1 MGSLERERVVAQGCS
16 WQMENTRVWEP
27 PLRWK
32 KISSFCFLHSFFL
45 LVFLNFPDPSHQKL
59 FPWEHGNVAGSPVFP
74 CIAGSPSPHNSLGI
88 FCWGSPSPHNWLGI
102 FCWGNSLKIQ
112 RKIKRE
118 VFRGKCVFL
127 FLFFTVEIQQK
138 ELSIFFIPQNWKIK
152 TTL

>member
-1 MGSLERERVVAQGCS
+1 
-16 WQMENTRVWEP
+16 
-27 PLRWK
+27 
-32 KISSFCFLHSFFL
+32 
-45 LVFLNFPDPSHQKL
+45 
-59 FPWEHGNVAGSPVFP
+59 VFP